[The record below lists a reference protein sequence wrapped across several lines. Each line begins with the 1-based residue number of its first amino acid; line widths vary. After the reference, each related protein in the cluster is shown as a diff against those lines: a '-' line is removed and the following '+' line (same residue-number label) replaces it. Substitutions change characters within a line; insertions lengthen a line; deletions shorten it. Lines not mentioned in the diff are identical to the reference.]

1 MGHQED
7 QEVLILE
14 VEASSINKRMSTKE
28 VSFEGYRD
36 TTVCRYMRLHMN
48 DMDSREPRP
57 PQMSPQAGTWT
68 KGKQKRKGCC
78 VGYASQT
85 RMCLFKISKKEGE
98 VFAGKLIFGN

>member
-7 QEVLILE
+7 QEVLFLE
-14 VEASSINKRMSTKE
+14 VEAHSINKLVSTKE

-36 TTVCRYMRLHMN
+36 TTVCMYMRLHMT

-78 VGYASQT
+78 VGCASQT
-85 RMCLFKISKKEGE
+85 RMRLFKVSKKEGE
-98 VFAGKLIFGN
+98 ALWGN